1 MDFSRINLD
10 WPHVIG
16 AFICSAVIV
25 AVWVWGCV
33 KRGWGQ

>member
-1 MDFSRINLD
+1 MDFSRIELD

-16 AFICSAVIV
+16 AFICAAAIV

-33 KRGWGQ
+33 NRGWGQ